1 MLGRGPS
8 QGRPSHW
15 EPRGGGS
22 QTAEPG
28 VRGWGSDVDTRG
40 PTAAGEAARGP
51 RSSPPSRP
59 GSRALDRA
67 GPSRERGPGPRGGG
81 PASQIMGISAPSLP
95 PPPGLPGSQS
105 DGSVAALSQ
114 HEGWAHGASGLGTCV
129 SPIPSRGGGDGAGR
143 SRSCFPPPQSKQ
155 RGQRP
160 GPASLW
166 PEPACVWAGEEGLPA
181 PEMSSGF
188 SAALGGCGEGCPG
201 QACVGF
207 VGGLGRGLPWEACGR

>member
-1 MLGRGPS
+1 MAVKLQSRACGAGALMWTRGGPLQPVRPHVAPGVLLHRDQGAVPWTGLGRA
-8 QGRPSHW
+8 GRGALGHGVVALH
-15 EPRGGGS
+15 PRSWGS
-22 QTAEPG
+22 QPHPSPLPPA
-28 VRGWGSDVDTRG
+28 SL
-40 PTAAGEAARGP
+40 AARVMDLWP
-51 RSSPPSRP
+51 RFPSTRVGLMEPPDLEHVFLLFP
-59 GSRALDRA
+59 VG
-67 GPSRERGPGPRGGG
+67 
-81 PASQIMGISAPSLP
+81 
-95 PPPGLPGSQS
+95 
-105 DGSVAALSQ
+105 
-114 HEGWAHGASGLGTCV
+114 
-129 SPIPSRGGGDGAGR
+129 GGGDGAGR

-207 VGGLGRGLPWEACGR
+207 FGGLGRGLPCEACGR